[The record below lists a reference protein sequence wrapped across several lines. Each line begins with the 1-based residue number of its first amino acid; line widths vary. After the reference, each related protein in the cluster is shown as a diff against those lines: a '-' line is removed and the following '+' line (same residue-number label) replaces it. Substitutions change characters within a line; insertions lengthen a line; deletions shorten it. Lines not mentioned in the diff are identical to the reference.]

1 MWKTKRTK
9 VDKAKIEKENKQRR
23 DLKHILMTAQR
34 IISQTTTYKETHP
47 IYLLIKQL
55 VDLELHRN
63 IYNSISTHEPN
74 RVEDFN
80 NFYLLPYNYKSDK
93 VYNLISSKRRE
104 KDYLYINE
112 HDRYVSYDLLLI
124 ESKIE
129 GKTASIKLGFDPILT
144 RPWNEDKLVRAISNI
159 GSGKPCGEWIEDSN
173 HDADLWLPFGITFVN
188 NGNHSITTGVLNN
201 EGSLNVT
208 SIYDI
213 SKIFPH
219 IYCDGV
225 NYFRSKDNSLYAPV
239 RNFSLA
245 AIFEIGRL
253 IKRNDFS
260 GEKIKFRD
268 LTNHSYT

>member
-1 MWKTKRTK
+1 MSKIMWKTKRTK

-144 RPWNEDKLVRAISNI
+144 RHGMKINWLEQFLILVL
-159 GSGKPCGEWIEDSN
+159 GSPVANGLKTVIMMLICGFHLE
-173 HDADLWLPFGITFVN
+173 LP
-188 NGNHSITTGVLNN
+188 L
-201 EGSLNVT
+201 
-208 SIYDI
+208 
-213 SKIFPH
+213 
-219 IYCDGV
+219 
-225 NYFRSKDNSLYAPV
+225 
-239 RNFSLA
+239 
-245 AIFEIGRL
+245 
-253 IKRNDFS
+253 
-260 GEKIKFRD
+260 
-268 LTNHSYT
+268 LTMVIIP